1 MNNEKLKKMTLTGV
15 FTAIVFVFTAYLH
28 IPSHIGYVHVG
39 DGFIYLAACILPT
52 PYAVF
57 VGSVGALL
65 ADSLTGYLIW
75 APATAVIKA
84 LSVFCFK
91 KTAKIM
97 SARNLLGLIP
107 ASLISIFGYYLY
119 EGLITGNFLEP
130 LFCIHLNIIQAVLS
144 SALFIFVAYT
154 SDKMGLKE
162 KIL

>member
-1 MNNEKLKKMTLTGV
+1 MNRNKLKIMSLTGV
-15 FTAIVFVFTAYLH
+15 FTAVVFVFTAYLH

-65 ADSLTGYLIW
+65 ADGLTGYLIW
-75 APATAVIKA
+75 APASVVIKA
-84 LSVFCFK
+84 LLVFCFK

-97 SARNLLGLIP
+97 SVRNLVGLIP
-107 ASLISIFGYYLY
+107 ASLISVFGYYLY

-144 SALFIFVAYT
+144 AVLFVFLAYT
-154 SDKMGLKE
+154 SDKIGFKE